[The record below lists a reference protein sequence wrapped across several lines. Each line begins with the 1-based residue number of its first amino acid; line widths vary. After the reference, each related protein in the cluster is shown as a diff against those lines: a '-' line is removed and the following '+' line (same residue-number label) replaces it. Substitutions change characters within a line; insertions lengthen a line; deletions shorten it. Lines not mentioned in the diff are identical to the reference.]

1 MHTNLLPI
9 TLSSIYQKRVRS
21 ETETHHQISV
31 SVRIVERCV
40 FINIFFV
47 SSSYEKFLVYKKSSI
62 EKNII
67 NIKYIINIQV
77 CNKTD
82 LFKLVHEGST
92 TFVLPEQLVVR
103 FENIIVRKPIY
114 RGRFQALYHY
124 ATTNRSEYQRKMFQK
139 RDIIFL

>member
-1 MHTNLLPI
+1 M
-9 TLSSIYQKRVRS
+9 
-21 ETETHHQISV
+21 
-31 SVRIVERCV
+31 RIVERCV

-47 SSSYEKFLVYKKSSI
+47 SLSYEKFLVYKKSSI

-77 CNKTD
+77 CNNTD

-92 TFVLPEQLVVR
+92 TFVLPEELVVR

-114 RGRFQALYHY
+114 RGRF
-124 ATTNRSEYQRKMFQK
+124 
-139 RDIIFL
+139 